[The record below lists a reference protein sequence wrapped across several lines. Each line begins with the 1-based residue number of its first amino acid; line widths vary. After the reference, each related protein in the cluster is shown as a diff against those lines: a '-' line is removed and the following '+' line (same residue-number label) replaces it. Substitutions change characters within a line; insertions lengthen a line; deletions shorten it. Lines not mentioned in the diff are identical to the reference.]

1 MSSLFEDSDQDR
13 PKPPAPLAERMRP
26 QSLDEVVGQKHLLD
40 SGKFLDQILQTR
52 EIPSLILW
60 GPPGVGKTT
69 LARLLAKTADAR
81 FLALS
86 AVLAGIKDVRQIVQ
100 EADYSRKQS
109 GSRTVL
115 FVDEIHRFNKA
126 QQDAFLPHVESGLII
141 LIGATTENPSF
152 EVISPLLSRSRVLVL
167 KPLSNEEIEELLL
180 RALKDSDRGLGGL
193 DVKVQDDALKALA
206 EYASGDAR
214 RALNSLEV
222 AVQLAQIA
230 NPDNPVI
237 ELLTVRETLER
248 RLPGTDKGGEGH
260 FNLISAIHKSVRNS
274 DPDAALYWIGRMLEA
289 GEDPMYVARRLVRI
303 ASEDIGL
310 ADPGALRIAVT
321 AMQAVQLLGMP
332 EGNLA
337 LAEAAVY
344 LALTPKSNALYMA
357 YNRVRKTIQKQPDLV
372 IPLHLRNATT
382 QLMKDL
388 GYGKGFEYAH
398 DHPEGISGM
407 SCLPPELEETCF
419 YEPTGRGF
427 EERFQKRI
435 EWLKE
440 EKKKRR

>member
-1 MSSLFEDSDQDR
+1 MSSLFDNPDQDQ
-13 PKPPAPLAERMRP
+13 PKPAAPLAERMRP
-26 QSLDEVVGQKHLLD
+26 QSLEEVVGQKHLLD
-40 SGKFLDQILQTR
+40 SGKFLHQILQTQ

-69 LARLLAKTADAR
+69 LARLIAKRADAR

-100 EADYSRKQS
+100 EAEYFRKQS
-109 GSRTVL
+109 ATRTVL

-126 QQDAFLPHVESGLII
+126 QQDAFLPHVESGLIV

-152 EVISPLLSRSRVLVL
+152 EVISPLLSRCRVLVL
-167 KPLSNEEIEELLL
+167 EPLSNDEIEELLS
-180 RALKDSDRGLGGL
+180 RALNDSERGLGELG
-193 DVKVQDDALKALA
+193 VGVRADALKALA

-214 RALNSLEV
+214 RALNSLEI
-222 AVQLAQIA
+222 AAQLAQIEA
-230 NPDNPVI
+230 SNTPVI
-237 ELLTVRETLER
+237 ELPTVRETLER

-274 DPDAALYWIGRMLEA
+274 DPDSALYWIGRMLEA

-310 ADPGALRIAVT
+310 ADPGALRIAVA

-344 LALTPKSNALYMA
+344 LALSPKSNALYRA
-357 YNRVRKTIQKQPDLV
+357 YNRVRETIQKQPDLAV
-372 IPLHLRNATT
+372 PLHLRNATT

-398 DHPEGISGM
+398 DHPDGISGM
-407 SCLPPELEETCF
+407 SCLPSELEETTF
-419 YEPTGRGF
+419 YEPTARGF
-427 EERFQKRI
+427 EERFSQRL